1 MQKLSNIKLLIGLF
15 FFQWV
20 VAGWLGIMVQD
31 LTPRMAARYG
41 LLNKK
46 GAIVARVQFGSPAM
60 KGGLLEGD
68 LIIFLDGKT
77 IQDAEALKKTLS
89 DIPPGS
95 RINLVI
101 IRNRQEEDL
110 EITLGTPPRNAA

>member
-1 MQKLSNIKLLIGLF
+1 MQKLSNRLLIGLF
-15 FFQWV
+15 FFQWI

-41 LLNKK
+41 LSNRE
-46 GAIVARVQFGSPAM
+46 GVIVARVQFGSPAM

-68 LIIFLDGKT
+68 LIISLDGKK
-77 IQDAEALKKTLS
+77 ILGAEALKKVLS

-95 RINLVI
+95 QIKLVI
-101 IRNRQEEDL
+101 IRNRQEEGL
-110 EITLGTPPRNAA
+110 EMTLGTPPRSAA